1 MRFPVRFSCRPKSYT
16 SAGGKT
22 PSIPAWDFKR
32 ISRKL
37 PVYSI
42 RIGRSWRALGRRD
55 EDAVTWFWIG
65 SHEAY
70 NKLLVKF

>member
-1 MRFPVRFSCRPKSYT
+1 MRFPVRFSCRPKSFI

-22 PSIPAWDFKR
+22 PSTPAW
-32 ISRKL
+32 ILSGSAGKL

-55 EDAVTWFWIG
+55 EDTVTWFWIG

-70 NKLLVKF
+70 NTLLDKF